1 MDIGWPEL
9 IIVLVILLLLFG
21 STKLPKLT
29 RSIGESARNLKAGYE
44 GKDTDSKSTDKSRDN
59 KTTKV

>member
-29 RSIGESARNLKAGYE
+29 KSIGESARNLKAGYE
-44 GKDTDSKSTDKSRDN
+44 GKDTDDSNKKESAKKS
-59 KTTKV
+59 

>member
-29 RSIGESARNLKAGYE
+29 RSIGESARELKSGFE
-44 GKDTDSKSTDKSRDN
+44 GKDNKSSQKGQDK
-59 KTTKV
+59 KKV

>member
-9 IIVLVILLLLFG
+9 IIILVILLLLFG

-29 RSIGESARNLKAGYE
+29 RSIGESARELKSGFE
-44 GKDTDSKSTDKSRDN
+44 GKDKDGDK
-59 KTTKV
+59 KTKA

>member
-9 IIVLVILLLLFG
+9 VIVLVILLLLFG

-29 RSIGESARNLKAGYE
+29 RSLGQSAKELRDGFAGKVDE
-44 GKDTDSKSTDKSRDN
+44 DEKDTKKKS
-59 KTTKV
+59 